1 MRIRELTDYRD
12 NGSIS
17 QSFLKGVL
25 ANRISR
31 PPSLQ
36 TLLGSFTDCLITT
49 PELVDEIYVVDDIK
63 LSDKEYEIILKI
75 VEYGDWNIYAIHNAL
90 NEIGYYNN
98 RAKLDPNEDKRVE
111 EFLKF
116 EPIFNTLHSGKQY
129 ISTEKRDEA
138 TNIANYLFTDK
149 KTRECFEDAE
159 FQKILYW
166 EYDNEPCKGLLDIY
180 KEKNGYGRVIDLKI
194 TDSTHREFKKI
205 ARRFRYEF
213 QLSWYYEGISIL
225 TQVHQLPPILL
236 VYSTQDKYAELY
248 EMTDLDLHIGKYGA
262 ERRKS
267 IVELIE
273 TGNSYNEVE
282 FIYGWNDA
290 LQIYKQC
297 KQLGMTDYN
306 LTKTLSGT
314 TPLNVWL

>member
-1 MRIRELTDYRD
+1 MQLTELEDYR
-12 NGSIS
+12 NSEAIS

-25 ANRISR
+25 ANRVSR

-36 TLLGSFTDCLITT
+36 ILLGSFTDCLITT
-49 PELVDEIYVVDDIK
+49 PELIDEIYVVDDIK
-63 LSDKEYEIILKI
+63 LTDKEYEIILKI
-75 VEYGDWNIYAIHNAL
+75 VEYGDWNVYSIHNAL
-90 NEIGYYNN
+90 NEVGYYNN
-98 RAKLDPNEDKRVE
+98 RAKLDPNEDKRVD

-116 EPIFNTLHSGKQY
+116 ESIFNTLYTGKQY
-129 ISTEKRDEA
+129 ISTQKRDEA
-138 TNIANYLFTDK
+138 IAITNYLFTDK
-149 KTRECFEDAE
+149 KTRDYVQDVE
-159 FQKILYW
+159 FQKIVYW
-166 EYDNEPCKGLLDIY
+166 EYDDEKCKGLLDIY
-180 KEKNGYGRVIDLKI
+180 KEQNGYGRIVDLKI

-205 ARRFRYEF
+205 ARRFRYDF
-213 QLSWYYEGISIL
+213 QLSFYYQGISDTTNL
-225 TQVHQLPPILL
+225 LQLPPCLL
-236 VYSTQDKYAELY
+236 VYSTADNYAEVY
-248 EMTDLDLHIGKYGA
+248 ELTEIDLHIGKYGA

-267 IVELIE
+267 VIELIE
-273 TGNSYNEVE
+273 TGDSFNEVE